1 MSDTWTDQLRQTLHS
16 YDEELLRRVADKLCK
31 PRNHWPVDELI
42 DRCLAA
48 VGNPAVVDRRLN
60 ELDEPGRNLLSLIG
74 HSRQPRWHVGNLI
87 EMSVA
92 LGHSDGLQTVQGLFE
107 AGLLYP
113 ELTPHSRIKQFD
125 QWLGKG
131 NSLWAYFHPATG
143 ARTLEF
149 DAQLPKCPGTVALSG
164 SGRHQVHEADGLEW
178 PLRLSVLWQ
187 QVAAAPLRRTQQR
200 DFFKRDLER
209 LRSDPLLTAAPA
221 DNLGDLPDPGLLAV
235 TLALAQGLI
244 QDQDGQLVA
253 GGFPPTWQ
261 EGLPPMLASLW
272 IALLHLETWNS
283 HQGWQPAE
291 THGNPYPGAYLL
303 TLLLLGNLPE
313 ERWARPDELAREVID
328 RHPFWKST
336 ERGGRERGSASP
348 RSRAAAAARST
359 ADPAGLTSFL
369 LGLAYQLRLIQVAK
383 GPEGDWVVRLSP
395 MGRWILGLADKPPVA
410 VTYPQTLLVQPNL
423 EILVYRQGLT
433 PDLIGRLSRFACWK
447 TLGAACTLQL
457 EPDTVYRALESG
469 DSFESIVQTLER
481 HSMKPTPAPVV
492 EALRT
497 WSNKRDRITVYPA
510 AALFEFA
517 SADDM
522 QAAIAR
528 GLPAVLLGERLAAVA
543 DEGTIDYRHFRLVG
557 TRDYVLP
564 PEKCVEIEPDGVTLS
579 IDLARSDLML
589 ETELA
594 RFAELVPGGDVN
606 GRRRY
611 RLTPATVAAGRQQG
625 LNVPL
630 LEKWFWHRSGQA
642 LTSAA
647 RLLLTGPDSPPA
659 ELRRQLVLHV
669 ANEEIA
675 DGLEQWPATRGLIQ
689 ERLGP
694 TAILILEENV
704 PALEERLHTLGI
716 NIQVG
721 DDLSAKL
728 L

>member
-16 YDEELLRRVADKLCK
+16 YEEGLLRQVADKLCK

-48 VGNPAVVDRRLN
+48 VANPAVVDRRLK
-60 ELDEPGRNLLSLIG
+60 ELEESDRCLMSLIG
-74 HSRQPRWHVGNLI
+74 HSGQPRWQVGNLV

-92 LGHSDGLQTVQGLFE
+92 LGNDDGLQAVKNLFE
-107 AGLLYP
+107 TGLLYP
-113 ELTPHSRIKQFD
+113 DLTPRSRIKQFD

-131 NSLWAYFHPATG
+131 NSLWAFVHPATG
-143 ARTLEF
+143 ARTLELESS
-149 DAQLPKCPGTVALSG
+149 LPQCPGALSLTT
-164 SGRHQVHEADGLEW
+164 SARNPPHEADGLEW
-178 PLRLSVLWQ
+178 PLRLAVLWQ

-209 LRSDPLLTAAPA
+209 LRSDTLLSGPPV
-221 DNLGDLPDPGLLAV
+221 DNLGELPDPGLLAV
-235 TLALAQGLI
+235 ALALGHGLI
-244 QDQDGQLVA
+244 QDNAGELVA
-253 GGFPPTWQ
+253 SAFPPAWQ
-261 EGLPPMLASLW
+261 ESLPAMLASVW
-272 IALLHLETWNS
+272 TALLHLETWNVN
-283 HQGWQPAE
+283 QGWQPGE

-303 TLLLLGNLPE
+303 ALLLLANLPDD
-313 ERWARPDELAREVID
+313 RWASPEEIARWVID
-328 RHPFWKST
+328 RHPYWRNGDGKTEKKST
-336 ERGGRERGSASP
+336 AS
-348 RSRAAAAARST
+348 RKKEAANDDAPT
-359 ADPAGLTSFL
+359 NGLTHFL
-369 LGLAYQLRLIQVAK
+369 LGLAYQLRFVQAAK
-383 GPEGDWVVRLSP
+383 GPDGDWVVRLSP
-395 MGRWILGLADKPPVA
+395 MGRWLLGLADKPPVA
-410 VTYPQTLLVQPNL
+410 TAYPQTLLVQPNL

-433 PDLIGRLSRFACWK
+433 PDLIARLSRFATWK

-481 HSMKPTPAPVV
+481 HSMKPTPTPVV

-497 WSNKRDRITVYPA
+497 WSNKRDRISVYPA

-517 SADDM
+517 TATDM
-522 QAAIAR
+522 QEAIAR
-528 GLPAVLLGERLAAVA
+528 GLPAVLLGDRLAAVA
-543 DEGTIDYRHFRLVG
+543 NESAIDYRHFRLIG

-564 PEKCVEIEPDGVTLS
+564 PEKCVDIEPDGVTLN
-579 IDLARSDLML
+579 IDLARSDLLL

-606 GRRRY
+606 NRRRY
-611 RLTPATVAAGRQQG
+611 RLTPSSVAAGRQQG

-630 LEKWFWHRSGQA
+630 LENWFWQRSGQA
-642 LTSAA
+642 LPSAS
-647 RLLLTGPDSPPA
+647 RLLLTAPDCPPA

-694 TAILILEENV
+694 TAILVLEENV
-704 PALEERLHTLGI
+704 PALEERLQTLGI
-716 NIQVG
+716 TMQRS
-721 DDLSAKL
+721 D
-728 L
+728 

>member
-1 MSDTWTDQLRQTLHS
+1 MMSDTWTEQLRQTLHS
-16 YDEELLRRVADKLCK
+16 YDEGLLRQVANRLCK

-48 VGNPAVVDRRLN
+48 VGNPAVVDRRLK
-60 ELDEPGRNLLSLIG
+60 ELDEPGRNLLALIG
-74 HSRQPRWHVGNLI
+74 HSRQPRWQVGNLV
-87 EMSVA
+87 ELSVA
-92 LGHSDGLQTVQGLFE
+92 LGNSDGLQAVQTLFE

-113 ELTPHSRIKQFD
+113 ELTPRSRIKQFD

-131 NSLWAYFHPATG
+131 NSLWAYVHPATG

-149 DAQLPKCPGTVALSG
+149 DAQLPKCPGTQTLTG

-178 PLRLSVLWQ
+178 PLRLAVLWQ
-187 QVAAAPLRRTQQR
+187 QVAAAPLRRTQQH

-209 LRSDPLLTAAPA
+209 LRSDPLLTGAPA

-235 TLALAQGLI
+235 SLALAQELI
-244 QDQDGQLVA
+244 HDKDGELVA
-253 GGFPPTWQ
+253 GAFPSAWQ
-261 EGLPPMLASLW
+261 ESLPSMLASLW
-272 IALLHLETWNS
+272 TALLHLEDWNS
-283 HQGWQPAE
+283 QQGWQPGE

-313 ERWARPDELAREVID
+313 ERWASPDELVRWLID
-328 RHPFWKST
+328 RHPFWRT
-336 ERGGRERGSASP
+336 TQHRNASA
-348 RSRAAAAARST
+348 RSRAPALQRST
-359 ADPAGLTSFL
+359 TPDTAGFIPFL
-369 LGLAYQLRLIQVAK
+369 LGLAYQLRLIQAAK
-383 GPEGDWVVRLSP
+383 GPEESWVVRLSP
-395 MGRWILGLADKPPVA
+395 TGRWILGLADQQPA
-410 VTYPQTLLVQPNL
+410 STTFPQTLLVQPNL

-433 PDLIGRLSRFACWK
+433 PDLIARLSRFARWK

-457 EPDTVYRALESG
+457 EPETVYRALESG

-497 WSNKRDRITVYPA
+497 WSNKRDRISVYPA

-517 SADDM
+517 SAEDM
-522 QAAIAR
+522 QEAIAR
-528 GLPAVLLGERLAAVA
+528 GLPAVLLGERLALVA
-543 DEGTIDYRHFRLVG
+543 NESAIDYRHFRLVG

-579 IDLARSDLML
+579 IDLARSDLLL

-606 GRRRY
+606 NHRRY

-630 LEKWFWHRSGQA
+630 LENWFWRRSGQA
-642 LTSAA
+642 LTSAS
-647 RLLLTGPDSPPA
+647 RLLLSGPDSPAA

-675 DGLEQWPATRGLIQ
+675 DGLEQWPATRGLIR

-694 TAILILEENV
+694 TAILVLEDDV
-704 PALEERLHTLGI
+704 PALEERLQTLGI
-716 NIQVG
+716 
-721 DDLSAKL
+721 KL
-728 L
+728 QLEESPENDGSPQR